1 MMHAI
6 RKLLFRFPGHYVV
19 ALIVAVAVG
28 VFRHYTLPDGIGIRF
43 TWYEVFSVSGY
54 VTLLF
59 GALMTVTYF
68 GAFDLFGYVFSPG
81 RTGENKKYKSYTHYV
96 EQKAEKRA
104 KEGYFFV
111 PYYVVGAVLILVSLL
126 FA

>member
-1 MMHAI
+1 MMYAFK
-6 RKLLFRFPGHYVV
+6 KLLFRFPGHYVV
-19 ALIVAVAVG
+19 ALIIAAAVG
-28 VFRHYTLPDGIGIRF
+28 VFVFSTLPEEAGIRF
-43 TWYEVFSVSGY
+43 VWYEVFSVSGC
-54 VTLLF
+54 VTFLF
-59 GALMTVTYF
+59 GALMTVAYF

-104 KEGYFFV
+104 KEGYFFI
-111 PYYVVGAVLILVSLL
+111 PYYVVGAVVILVSFL